1 MDLTREAID
10 RIAELS
16 EPKPIK
22 LADMKYVTRPVHRV
36 NDPVAD
42 PLRGW
47 SLMSVIDYLSKNPDK
62 IADCLVEVS
71 SQHVCVTSPLNNDK
85 RRDVYFVSE
94 PKVPRIIFNQFIDVE
109 KMKIMLM
116 SQFEQDEQS
125 ALLLTF
131 LATLCEKSG
140 TELRDDGVSQSIA
153 VNTGIA
159 NLENVVVP
167 NPITLRPFRTF
178 YDIEQPASTFVF
190 RMAKGLQ
197 CALFEADGGAWVKD
211 EVDGIKKFLNIKIE
225 SLVGCMRDTSVCLL
239 G

>member
-10 RIAELS
+10 RITELS
-16 EPKPIK
+16 EPKTIN
-22 LADMKYVTRPVHRV
+22 LNGLKYTTRPVHRV
-36 NDPVAD
+36 NDPVAE

-47 SLMSVIDYLSKNPDK
+47 SLEAVIDYLAKNLDK
-62 IADCLVEVS
+62 ITECLVEVS
-71 SQHVCVTSPLNNDK
+71 SQHVCVTSPLNDDR
-85 RRDVYFVSE
+85 RRDIYFVSE
-94 PKVPRIIFNQFIDVE
+94 PKVPRIIFNQNVDVE

-116 SQFEQDEQS
+116 SQFVQDDQS
-125 ALLLTF
+125 AVLLSF
-131 LATLCEKSG
+131 LASLCEKSG

-159 NLENVVVP
+159 NLENITVP
-167 NPITLRPFRTF
+167 NPIILRPFRTF

-197 CALFEADGGAWVKD
+197 CALYEADGGAWVED
-211 EVDGIKKFLNIKIE
+211 EVEEIKDFLFSNIKDI
-225 SLVGCMRDTSVCLL
+225 SGINICLL